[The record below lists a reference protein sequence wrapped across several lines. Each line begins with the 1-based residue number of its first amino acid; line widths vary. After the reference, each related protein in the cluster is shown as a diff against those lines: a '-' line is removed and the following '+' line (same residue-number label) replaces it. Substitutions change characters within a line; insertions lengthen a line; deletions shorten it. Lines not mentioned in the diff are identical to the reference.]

1 MSDEM
6 IRMNLVGLAP
16 EQVSRIKR
24 RAAEVIRAFDG
35 APENAAEFAEA
46 QRLWRIIEGIEG
58 QLPARHGLDEDPPRC
73 HDCGHLF
80 DDGCGCTCCYD
91 YDDDESTGY
100 PQDVH
105 R

>member
-1 MSDEM
+1 MSAHSSLG
-6 IRMNLVGLAP
+6 ICTLAP
-16 EQVSRIKR
+16 ERP
-24 RAAEVIRAFDG
+24 RADVGICRACFEEGLFD
-35 APENAAEFAEA
+35 AALNA
-46 QRLWRIIEGIEG
+46 
-58 QLPARHGLDEDPPRC
+58 ARHGLDEDPPRC